1 MMETAKIPIWTQR
14 LTTFSKA
21 LGRLSEVIE
30 LSRQKPLNEFE
41 RDSLIKRF
49 EFSYEMAWKLM
60 MSFEKATGVSQVLGS
75 RDVIRHAVSIG
86 LIDNGEAWMEMVDTR
101 NQTSHLYDEEMA
113 ANVTDTIVYNYHP
126 LFMELQEKLERQRNL
141 ETICTD

>member
-1 MMETAKIPIWTQR
+1 
-14 LTTFSKA
+14 
-21 LGRLSEVIE
+21 
-30 LSRQKPLNEFE
+30 
-41 RDSLIKRF
+41 
-49 EFSYEMAWKLM
+49 MAWKLM